1 MLVYTWQKA
10 PPESVNQYLKRDK
23 LQDRKKR
30 TSTKKSRDPNS
41 TTFCFEIGAFLY
53 KAIKV
58 VCCISFNLRVL
69 KKKNYRRKSAK
80 LPTDQERYL
89 LF

>member
-30 TSTKKSRDPNS
+30 TATKKSKDPNS

-53 KAIKV
+53 KAIKF
-58 VCCISFNLRVL
+58 VCCISFNLRVF
-69 KKKNYRRKSAK
+69 KKKK
-80 LPTDQERYL
+80 LPAEKRKVTN
-89 LF
+89 